1 MAQLTNNIYIILDLI
16 GTFAFAIS
24 GAVAARQRGLD
35 VFGIF
40 ALAFTTA
47 CCGGIIRD
55 LCIGAIPPVGLTHFP
70 YLLTALI
77 AAIVSMVFYSWVNI
91 LTHPVLVFDAVGLS
105 VFAIAGARKVL
116 AFGFNYEVAIL
127 LGITTAVGGGVLR
140 DVLLGR
146 VPIILKREIYASAAM
161 VGAGIVVLG
170 THLGYDIDII
180 SIVALIFCFG
190 MRFMSL
196 HYHWNL
202 PTFGTNKK

>member
-47 CCGGIIRD
+47 CGGGIIRD